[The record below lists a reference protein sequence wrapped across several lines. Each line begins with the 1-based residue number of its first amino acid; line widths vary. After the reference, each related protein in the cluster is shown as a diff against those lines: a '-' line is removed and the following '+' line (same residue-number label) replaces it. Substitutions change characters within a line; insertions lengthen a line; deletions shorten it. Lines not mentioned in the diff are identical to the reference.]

1 MDFVNL
7 ILAYSSLQLI
17 PKEIKYVVEKS
28 KIKRIF
34 KYEILDSNYHY
45 RFMRKLKDKPNF
57 EKMGRPDIVHLA
69 LLNALDSL
77 ANHKGV
83 LNIYIHTL
91 DNFVIKV
98 DSEVRLPRNY
108 FRFLGVMEQV
118 LKGKKNPFFE
128 VRKMSLEELLNEI
141 KAEKVA
147 LLTKE
152 GEKVDKNKLKNFDTF
167 LVGAF
172 PKGRIVVNKRN
183 TKALI
188 KEVRVFD
195 EGLMAWTVTSL
206 ITNCLLF

>member
-1 MDFVNL
+1 VNL
-7 ILAYSSLQLI
+7 ILAYSSLQLV
-17 PKEIKYVVEKS
+17 PDEIKGVIERS
-28 KIKRIF
+28 KIKKFF

-45 RFMRKLKDKPNF
+45 KFMKKLKNKPNF

-83 LNIYIHTL
+83 LNVYVHTL
-91 DNFVIKV
+91 DDLVIKV
-98 DSEVRLPRNY
+98 DSKVRLPRNY

-118 LKGKKNPFFE
+118 LKGVNNPFFE
-128 VRKMSLEELLNEI
+128 VKKMSLEELLNEI

-167 LVGAF
+167 LIGAF
-172 PKGRIVVNKRN
+172 PKGKIVVDKR
-183 TKALI
+183 KVMASI

>member
-1 MDFVNL
+1 MNL
-7 ILAYSSLQLI
+7 ILAYSSLQLV
-17 PKEIKYVVEKS
+17 PDEIKGVIERS
-28 KIKRIF
+28 KIKKFF

-45 RFMRKLKDKPNF
+45 KFMKKLKNKPNF

-83 LNIYIHTL
+83 LNVYVHTL
-91 DNFVIKV
+91 DDLVIKV
-98 DSEVRLPRNY
+98 DSKVRLPRNY

-118 LKGKKNPFFE
+118 LKGVNNPFFE
-128 VRKMSLEELLNEI
+128 VKKMSLEELLNEI

-167 LVGAF
+167 LIGAF
-172 PKGRIVVNKRN
+172 PKGKIVVDKR
-183 TKALI
+183 KVMASI

-206 ITNCLLF
+206 IANCLLF

>member
-1 MDFVNL
+1 MNL
-7 ILAYSSLQLI
+7 ILAYSSLQLV
-17 PKEIKYVVEKS
+17 PDEIKGVIERS
-28 KIKRIF
+28 KIKKFF

-45 RFMRKLKDKPNF
+45 KFMKKLKNKPNF

-83 LNIYIHTL
+83 LNVYVHTL
-91 DNFVIKV
+91 DDLVIKV
-98 DSEVRLPRNY
+98 DSKVRLPRNY

-118 LKGKKNPFFE
+118 LKGVNNPFFE
-128 VRKMSLEELLNEI
+128 VKKMSLEELLNEI

-167 LVGAF
+167 LIGAF
-172 PKGRIVVNKRN
+172 PKGKIVVDKR
-183 TKALI
+183 KVMASI